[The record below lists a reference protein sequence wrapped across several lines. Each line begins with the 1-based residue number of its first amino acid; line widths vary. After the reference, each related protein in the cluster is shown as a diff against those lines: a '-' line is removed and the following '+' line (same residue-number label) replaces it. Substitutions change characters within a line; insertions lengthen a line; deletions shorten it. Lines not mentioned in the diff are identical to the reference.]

1 MRTTLVIPDD
11 VYREVKVT
19 AAREGITVTSF
30 IEQSL
35 RDALDRSRL
44 RAEVRL
50 PVLPQSCGMRAGVD
64 LRDNAAVR
72 DILEG
77 EA

>member
-1 MRTTLVIPDD
+1 MRTTLVIPDE
-11 VYREVKVT
+11 VYREVKAT

-44 RAEVRL
+44 RGEVRL
-50 PVLPQSCGMRAGVD
+50 PLLPQSGGTLPGVE
-64 LRDNAAVR
+64 LRDNAGVR
-72 DILEG
+72 DLLEA
-77 EA
+77 E

>member
-1 MRTTLVIPDD
+1 MRTTLVIPDE

-50 PVLPQSCGMRAGVD
+50 PVLPQSGGVRQGVD
-64 LRDNAAVR
+64 LRDNVAVR

>member
-35 RDALDRSRL
+35 RDSLDRSRG

-50 PVLPQSCGMRAGVD
+50 TVLPQTGGTRADVD
-64 LRDNAAVR
+64 LRDNAAIR
-72 DILEG
+72 DLLEAG
-77 EA
+77 E

>member
-35 RDALDRSRL
+35 RDALDRSRG
-44 RAEVRL
+44 RAELRL
-50 PVLPQSCGMRAGVD
+50 PVLPQTGGTRADVD

-72 DILEG
+72 DLLEAG
-77 EA
+77 E

>member
-35 RDALDRSRL
+35 RDSLDRSRG
-44 RAEVRL
+44 RSEVRL
-50 PVLPQSCGMRAGVD
+50 PVLPQTGGTRAEVD
-64 LRDNAAVR
+64 PRDNAAIR
-72 DILEG
+72 DLLEAG
-77 EA
+77 E

>member
-50 PVLPQSCGMRAGVD
+50 PVLPQSGGVRQGVD
-64 LRDNAAVR
+64 LRDNVAVR

>member
-30 IEQSL
+30 IERSL
-35 RDALDRSRL
+35 RDALDRAPMRS
-44 RAEVRL
+44 AVRL
-50 PVLPQSCGMRAGVD
+50 PLLPQSGGTRPGVD

-72 DILEG
+72 DLLEAG
-77 EA
+77 E

>member
-1 MRTTLVIPDD
+1 MRTTLVISDD

-19 AAREGITVTSF
+19 AAREGITITAF
-30 IEQSL
+30 IERSL
-35 RDALDRSRL
+35 RDALDRSRG

-50 PVLPQSCGMRAGVD
+50 PALPQTGGTRADVD

-72 DILEG
+72 DLLEAG
-77 EA
+77 E

>member
-50 PVLPQSCGMRAGVD
+50 PVLPQSGGVRAGVD
-64 LRDNAAVR
+64 LRDNVAVR

>member
-50 PVLPQSCGMRAGVD
+50 PVLPQSGGMRAGID